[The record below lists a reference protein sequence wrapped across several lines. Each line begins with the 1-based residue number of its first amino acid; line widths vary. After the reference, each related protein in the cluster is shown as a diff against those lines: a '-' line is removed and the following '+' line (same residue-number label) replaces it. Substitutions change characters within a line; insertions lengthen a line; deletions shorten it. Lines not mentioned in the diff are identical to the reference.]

1 MYHLHCQNESILTL
15 DSSLVKEGNF
25 IKLYELEQTL
35 TSNLEKL
42 KIEDTTMLQE
52 KIRRTE
58 QHLGNSDATGVGKST
73 IVQFLA
79 GTKIEESQ
87 LKVDQEQCLKVL
99 ARVESIKNSEL
110 NIITSHPLNKLET
123 RHIIPITIQ
132 LKEIFG
138 HYEDGEIILCVAP
151 DFSNSSIPEIDIVN
165 GIEVIEALKECRS
178 IKILALLSYDRQHDI
193 LKLMHNLHML
203 QNSFEEFQLHYN
215 RTCENF
221 TQRLENWIHSAYES
235 IVNNEFKHVTEIL
248 HILLQYSFVLK
259 KHFDGRIEKT
269 YENIVKSLLR
279 HLSSFSEKVECLLAK
294 IRLSDNDIE
303 ILKTYMKILRSAKEN
318 TVLQDHIST
327 YVKMQEKKLDVSSQ
341 QTIRE
346 TYGENCTYFNE
357 IYNQFIS
364 KIVKYFDE
372 INERIREIF
381 EKNGDYALEYIEKFV
396 FDMEAIRTIP
406 ELELK
411 TARSYYRIVEN
422 IYGYVQRFQ
431 KETEEL
437 FFSIDHNSEIP
448 NYRRLARSLI
458 RLKNSE
464 WINRVSPIVSNN
476 SMHDIT
482 DELVQYAH
490 QLEVRLM
497 KLDLCLKYPDHICLA
512 KEILEKI
519 QSMSI
524 LERSIPELENDRL
537 DTSTANS
544 ALAYIKQCEKVDH
557 VRVKESAADAYEI
570 LQNYISEYD
579 VQDDPLQYTHNLKM
593 YLQELSS
600 LSKFTGFRSIEVCI
614 DADSFYQAEQSM
626 DNLSCIQRELADIY
640 ASDSISKKSD
650 ELKKK
655 MDDIVNTILNRYDS
669 MNVEDYPFHS
679 PNDLLKKLE
688 TVALRGRTRYHQ
700 TRISVLR
707 KIQQNF
713 NRAIDKLHDVPLDE
727 RPAKIR
733 SLNYIL
739 CFLPEELQAPF
750 KSRIDEMSQLFTDE
764 EKMQKRNFEVYSK
777 INTSTYSSS

>member
-15 DSSLVKEGNF
+15 DSSLIKEGNF

-58 QHLGNSDATGVGKST
+58 QHLGNSGKIT
-73 IVQFLA
+73 LN
-79 GTKIEESQ
+79 EE
-87 LKVDQEQCLKVL
+87 KKRTDM
-99 ARVESIKNSEL
+99 KNFYGDLTTMPSCTEKTTMEL
-110 NIITSHPLNKLET
+110 L
-123 RHIIPITIQ
+123 
-132 LKEIFG
+132 
-138 HYEDGEIILCVAP
+138 
-151 DFSNSSIPEIDIVN
+151 
-165 GIEVIEALKECRS
+165 
-178 IKILALLSYDRQHDI
+178 
-193 LKLMHNLHML
+193 
-203 QNSFEEFQLHYN
+203 
-215 RTCENF
+215 ENF
-221 TQRLENWIHSAYES
+221 
-235 IVNNEFKHVTEIL
+235 
-248 HILLQYSFVLK
+248 
-259 KHFDGRIEKT
+259 
-269 YENIVKSLLR
+269 
-279 HLSSFSEKVECLLAK
+279 
-294 IRLSDNDIE
+294 
-303 ILKTYMKILRSAKEN
+303 
-318 TVLQDHIST
+318 
-327 YVKMQEKKLDVSSQ
+327 
-341 QTIRE
+341 
-346 TYGENCTYFNE
+346 
-357 IYNQFIS
+357 
-364 KIVKYFDE
+364 
-372 INERIREIF
+372 ER
-381 EKNGDYALEYIEKFV
+381 
-396 FDMEAIRTIP
+396 
-406 ELELK
+406 
-411 TARSYYRIVEN
+411 
-422 IYGYVQRFQ
+422 
-431 KETEEL
+431 
-437 FFSIDHNSEIP
+437 
-448 NYRRLARSLI
+448 RRLARSLI

-476 SMHDIT
+476 LMHDIT

>member
-1 MYHLHCQNESILTL
+1 
-15 DSSLVKEGNF
+15 
-25 IKLYELEQTL
+25 
-35 TSNLEKL
+35 
-42 KIEDTTMLQE
+42 
-52 KIRRTE
+52 
-58 QHLGNSDATGVGKST
+58 
-73 IVQFLA
+73 
-79 GTKIEESQ
+79 
-87 LKVDQEQCLKVL
+87 
-99 ARVESIKNSEL
+99 
-110 NIITSHPLNKLET
+110 
-123 RHIIPITIQ
+123 
-132 LKEIFG
+132 
-138 HYEDGEIILCVAP
+138 
-151 DFSNSSIPEIDIVN
+151 
-165 GIEVIEALKECRS
+165 
-178 IKILALLSYDRQHDI
+178 
-193 LKLMHNLHML
+193 
-203 QNSFEEFQLHYN
+203 
-215 RTCENF
+215 
-221 TQRLENWIHSAYES
+221 
-235 IVNNEFKHVTEIL
+235 
-248 HILLQYSFVLK
+248 
-259 KHFDGRIEKT
+259 
-269 YENIVKSLLR
+269 
-279 HLSSFSEKVECLLAK
+279 
-294 IRLSDNDIE
+294 
-303 ILKTYMKILRSAKEN
+303 
-318 TVLQDHIST
+318 
-327 YVKMQEKKLDVSSQ
+327 
-341 QTIRE
+341 
-346 TYGENCTYFNE
+346 
-357 IYNQFIS
+357 
-364 KIVKYFDE
+364 
-372 INERIREIF
+372 
-381 EKNGDYALEYIEKFV
+381 
-396 FDMEAIRTIP
+396 MEAIRTIP

-570 LQNYISEYD
+570 LQNYISEYGNFLHQEIRRTFNHIITCVD

-640 ASDSISKKSD
+640 ASDSITKKSD

-655 MDDIVNTILNRYDS
+655 MDDIVNTISNRYDS

-679 PNDLLKKLE
+679 PHDLLKKLE

-739 CFLPEELQAPF
+739 CFLPEELKAPF
-750 KSRIDEMSQLFTDE
+750 KSQIDEMSQLFTDE